1 MKGIKTIVG
10 LVLLFS
16 LACKQEVDFPLPK
29 GGGVRLVVDG
39 IITNETKAHQV
50 KLTYSSKFNSTLIP
64 LVDDAT
70 VFITEGTNTYMLR
83 GKGKGLYETDS
94 IVTGEIGKTYT
105 LEIKLP
111 NGRSYQASSTMQSI
125 GNIDSLRVV
134 LKKEA
139 TIQEEYYSIIGTAS
153 ILSEYFMVET
163 EINGERDGTIQ
174 DVSFENSRYLLNG
187 QIINAEIGYIEKD
200 NSKLISGRNKIN
212 IRILSIDQN
221 YREFISAF
229 QEQLQNGDFLG
240 GLFDGPAANVP
251 TNISNGALGAFGA
264 FAVSQKEVELEK

>member
-29 GGGVRLVVDG
+29 GGGQRLVVDG

-50 KLTYSSKFNSTLIP
+50 KLTYSSKFNSTVIP

-70 VFITEGTNTYMLR
+70 VFITEGTNSYMLQ

-94 IVTGEIGKTYT
+94 IVTGEIEKTYT
-105 LEIKLP
+105 LNITLK
-111 NGRSYQASSTMQSI
+111 NGMSYQAESTMQGI
-125 GNIDSLRVV
+125 GNIDSLRIV
-134 LKKEA
+134 LKKDA
-139 TIQEEYYSIIGTAS
+139 IIQEEYYSIIGTAT

-187 QIINAEIGYIEKD
+187 QIINAEIGFIQND
-200 NSKLISGRNKIN
+200 NSKLISGSNKIN

-229 QEQLQNGDFLG
+229 QEQLQSH
-240 GLFDGPAANVP
+240 P
-251 TNISNGALGAFGA
+251 I
-264 FAVSQKEVELEK
+264 

>member
-29 GGGVRLVVDG
+29 GGGQRLVVDG

-50 KLTYSSKFNSTLIP
+50 KLTYSSKFNSTVIP

-70 VFITEGTNTYMLR
+70 VFITEGTNSYMLQ

-94 IVTGEIGKTYT
+94 IVTGEIEKTYT
-105 LEIKLP
+105 LNITLK
-111 NGRSYQASSTMQSI
+111 NGMSYQAESTMQGI
-125 GNIDSLRVV
+125 GNIDSLRIV
-134 LKKEA
+134 LKKDA
-139 TIQEEYYSIIGTAS
+139 IIQEEYYSIIGTAT

-187 QIINAEIGYIEKD
+187 QIINAEIGFIQND
-200 NSKLISGRNKIN
+200 NSKLISGSNEIN

-229 QEQLQNGDFLG
+229 QEQLQNGSFLG

-251 TNISNGALGAFGA
+251 SNISNGALGAFGA
-264 FAVSQKEVELEK
+264 FAVTQKKVELQK

>member
-29 GGGVRLVVDG
+29 GGGQRLVVDG

-50 KLTYSSKFNSTLIP
+50 KLTYSSKFNSTVIP

-70 VFITEGTNTYMLR
+70 VFITEGTNSYMLQ

-94 IVTGEIGKTYT
+94 IVTVEIEKTYT
-105 LEIKLP
+105 LNITLK
-111 NGRSYQASSTMQSI
+111 NGMSYQAESTMQGI
-125 GNIDSLRVV
+125 GNIDSLRIV
-134 LKKEA
+134 LKKDA
-139 TIQEEYYSIIGTAS
+139 IIQEEYYSIIGTAT

-187 QIINAEIGYIEKD
+187 QIINAEIGFIQND
-200 NSKLISGRNKIN
+200 NSKLISGSNKIN

-229 QEQLQNGDFLG
+229 QEQLQNGSFLG

-251 TNISNGALGAFGA
+251 SNISNGALGAFGA
-264 FAVSQKEVELEK
+264 FAVTQKKVELQK

>member
-29 GGGVRLVVDG
+29 GGGQRLVVDG

-50 KLTYSSKFNSTLIP
+50 KLTYSSKFNSTVIP

-70 VFITEGTNTYMLR
+70 VFITEGTNSYMLQ

-94 IVTGEIGKTYT
+94 IVTGEIEKTYT
-105 LEIKLP
+105 LNITLK
-111 NGRSYQASSTMQSI
+111 NGMSYQAESTMQGI
-125 GNIDSLRVV
+125 GNIDSLRIV
-134 LKKEA
+134 LKKDA
-139 TIQEEYYSIIGTAS
+139 IIQEEYYSIIGTAT

-187 QIINAEIGYIEKD
+187 QIINAEIGFIQND
-200 NSKLISGRNKIN
+200 NSKLISGSNKIN

-229 QEQLQNGDFLG
+229 QEQLQNGSFLG

-251 TNISNGALGAFGA
+251 SNISNGALGAFGA
-264 FAVSQKEVELEK
+264 FAVTQKKVELQK

>member
-16 LACKQEVDFPLPK
+16 LGCKQEVDFPLPK
-29 GGGVRLVVDG
+29 GGGQRLVVDG

-50 KLTYSSKFNSTLIP
+50 KLTYSSKFNSTVIP

-70 VFITEGTNTYMLR
+70 VFITEGTNSYMLQ

-94 IVTGEIGKTYT
+94 IVTGEIEKTYT
-105 LEIKLP
+105 LNITLK
-111 NGRSYQASSTMQSI
+111 NGMSYQAESTMQGI
-125 GNIDSLRVV
+125 GNIDSLRIV
-134 LKKEA
+134 LKKDA
-139 TIQEEYYSIIGTAS
+139 IIQEEYYSIIGTAT

-187 QIINAEIGYIEKD
+187 QIINAEIGFIQND
-200 NSKLISGRNKIN
+200 NSKLISGSNEIN

-229 QEQLQNGDFLG
+229 QEQLQNGSFLG

-251 TNISNGALGAFGA
+251 SNISNGALGAFGA
-264 FAVSQKEVELEK
+264 FAVTQKKVELQK